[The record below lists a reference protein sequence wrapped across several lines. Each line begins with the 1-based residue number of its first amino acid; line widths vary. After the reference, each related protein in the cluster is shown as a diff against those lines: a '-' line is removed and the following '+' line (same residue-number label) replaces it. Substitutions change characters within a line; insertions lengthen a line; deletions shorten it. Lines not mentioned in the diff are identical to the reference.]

1 MPFLPKPAA
10 VLRILGW
17 ACVAALLVSLLL
29 TVPLRWLNP
38 PTTAFILTDASAS
51 AAQMRAHWTAL
62 GDIDAD
68 MPIAVVASE
77 DQRFPNH
84 FGFDFESIWQAIH
97 EDDGPMRG
105 ASTLSQQLAKNL
117 YLWSGRSLFRKGIEA
132 WFTLLIEL
140 TWPKERILEVYLNV
154 VEFGP
159 GVYGVGSASEAF
171 FGKTPAQLSR
181 YEASLLAA
189 VLPNPKRLSAQR
201 PSDYVY
207 QRAYQIRNAIR
218 YLGGPSY
225 LAGIL

>member
-1 MPFLPKPAA
+1 MSKLSFTSIS
-10 VLRILGW
+10 RIL
-17 ACVAALLVSLLL
+17 ALFCLAVVLLSLLL
-29 TVPLRWLNP
+29 TLPLRWLNP
-38 PTTAFILTDASAS
+38 PITAFILLDG
-51 AAQMRAHWTAL
+51 AATSSQMRQRWTPLEQIAPS
-62 GDIDAD
+62 

-77 DQRFPNH
+77 DQRFPTH
-84 FGFDFESIWQAIH
+84 FGFDFTSIWQAIH
-97 EDDGPMRG
+97 EEDGPMRG
-105 ASTLSQQLAKNL
+105 ASTLSQQLSKNL

-159 GVYGVGSASEAF
+159 GVYGVGQASETF
-171 FGKTPAQLSR
+171 FGKSPSQLTR

-201 PSDYVY
+201 PSNYVY
-207 QRAYQIRNAIR
+207 QRAYDIRNAIR

>member
-1 MPFLPKPAA
+1 MSKLSFTSL
-10 VLRILGW
+10 LRIL
-17 ACVAALLVSLLL
+17 ALCCLSLLVFSLLL
-29 TVPLRWLNP
+29 TVPLRWINP
-38 PTTAFILTDASAS
+38 PVTAFILLDGDASAS
-51 AAQMRAHWTAL
+51 QMRQHWTPL
-62 GDIDAD
+62 DQIDPD

-77 DQRFPNH
+77 DQLFPTH
-84 FGFDFESIWQAIH
+84 FGFDFSSIWEAIH
-97 EDDGPMRG
+97 EADGPMRG
-105 ASTLSQQLAKNL
+105 ASTLSQQLSKNL

-159 GVYGVGSASEAF
+159 GIYGVGQASETF
-171 FGKTPAQLSR
+171 FGKSPSQLTR

-207 QRAYQIRNAIR
+207 KRAYDIRNAIR

>member
-1 MPFLPKPAA
+1 MSKLSFTSLLRTLALCCLSL
-10 VLRILGW
+10 VLF
-17 ACVAALLVSLLL
+17 SLLL
-29 TVPLRWLNP
+29 TVPLRWINP
-38 PTTAFILTDASAS
+38 PITAFILLDGEASAS
-51 AAQMRAHWTAL
+51 QMRQHWTPL
-62 GDIDAD
+62 DQIDPN

-77 DQRFPNH
+77 DQLFPTH
-84 FGFDFESIWQAIH
+84 FGFDFSSIWEAIH
-97 EDDGPMRG
+97 EEDGPMRG
-105 ASTLSQQLAKNL
+105 ASTLSQQLSKNL

-159 GVYGVGSASEAF
+159 GIYGVGQASETF
-171 FGKTPAQLSR
+171 FGKSPSQLTR

-207 QRAYQIRNAIR
+207 KRAYDIRNAIR

>member
-1 MPFLPKPAA
+1 MSKLSFTSLLRLLARCCLA
-10 VLRILGW
+10 LVLL
-17 ACVAALLVSLLL
+17 SLLL
-29 TVPLRWLNP
+29 TWPLRWLNP
-38 PTTAFILTDASAS
+38 PVTAFILFDPDGHASE
-51 AAQMRAHWTAL
+51 MRQHWTPLDQIAPNVP
-62 GDIDAD
+62 
-68 MPIAVVASE
+68 MAVVASE
-77 DQRFPNH
+77 DQRFPTH
-84 FGFDFESIWQAIH
+84 FGFDFSSIWDAIH

-159 GVYGVGSASEAF
+159 GVYGIGDASETF
-171 FGKTPAQLSR
+171 FGKSPRQLTR
-181 YEASLLAA
+181 YQASLLAA
-189 VLPNPKRLSAQR
+189 VLPNPKRLSAQH
-201 PSDYVY
+201 PSEYVY
-207 QRAYQIRNAIR
+207 RRAYDIRTAIR